1 MNIGR
6 SLQYYRENANLTQGE
21 IAEKLGI
28 KEEKYC
34 SYEKDAMN
42 MRLDTLSKFSDL
54 LEVNIVDILEKA
66 EGY

>member
-6 SLQYYRENANLTQGE
+6 ALKFYRENANLTQGE
-21 IAEKLGI
+21 IADRLGI

-42 MRLDTLSKFSDL
+42 MRLDTLSKFAEL
-54 LEVNIVDILEKA
+54 LGVGIVEILNKA
-66 EGY
+66 EEY

>member
-6 SLQYYRENANLTQGE
+6 ALKFYRENANLTQGE
-21 IAEKLGI
+21 IADKLGI

-42 MRLDTLSKFSDL
+42 MRLDTLSKFADL
-54 LEVNIVDILEKA
+54 LGVEIVEILNKA
-66 EGY
+66 EE